1 MPTLLPA
8 RFRFTQNN
16 LNDFL
21 ECSHRFFQRHIA
33 QQPWPA
39 MDTSSQQAMAHERRL
54 RAGVAL
60 HRWIERYW
68 LGAIDP
74 AADAPEGEDEL
85 RMLWARF
92 IATDFSFLPAQRN
105 PELALACALGARRL
119 YARYDLLAVEPG
131 RAVIV
136 DWKSSRNVG
145 YEDWARRLQ
154 TRVYLFVLVEA
165 GDPYHDGVPLQPAQ
179 CEMRYWLAN
188 AQQPWV
194 TVPYSQEQ
202 HEANR
207 AYLSALAQDIFQ
219 RWRSDEFSMTEDLQ
233 QCVPCGYRTLCK
245 RSAGNVLREGWHDEL
260 RDEDRAIIDGRDIHS
275 LEY

>member
-21 ECSHRFFQRHIA
+21 GCNHRFFQRHIA

-39 MDTSSQQAMAHERRL
+39 MDTSSAQAMVQERRL
-54 RAGVAL
+54 HTGVAL
-60 HRWIERYW
+60 HRWIERFW

-74 AADAPEGEDEL
+74 FTDAPEGDDEL
-85 RMLWARF
+85 RALWSRF
-92 IATDFSFLPAQRN
+92 VSTDFSFLPAQRN
-105 PELALACALGARRL
+105 PELGLSCALGARRL
-119 YARYDLLAVEPG
+119 YARFDLLAIEPG

-136 DWKSSRNVG
+136 DWKSARNVG
-145 YEDWARRLQ
+145 FEDWAARLQ
-154 TRVYLFVLVEA
+154 TRIYLFVLVEA
-165 GDPYHDGVPLQPAQ
+165 GDPYHNGVQLLPEQ

-194 TVPYSQEQ
+194 TVPYSQQQ
-202 HEANR
+202 HEENR
-207 AYLSALAQDIFQ
+207 EFLSHLAGDIFQ
-219 RWRSDEFSMTEDLQ
+219 REHIDQFPLTDDVR
-233 QCVPCGYRTLCK
+233 QCEPCGYRTLCK
-245 RSAGNVLREGWHDEL
+245 RGAGHVLRESNTDDW
-260 RDEDRAIIDGRDIHS
+260 RDEDRAIIDARDVHA

>member
-1 MPTLLPA
+1 MSTLLPA

-21 ECSHRFFQRHIA
+21 ECNHRFFQRHIA

-39 MDTSSQQAMAHERRL
+39 TETSGEQEMAHERR
-54 RAGVAL
+54 RHAGVVL
-60 HRWIERYW
+60 HRWIERFW

-74 AADAPEGEDEL
+74 ALDAPDGDDEV
-85 RMLWARF
+85 RALWSRF
-92 IATDFSFLPAQRN
+92 ITTDFSFLPAQRN
-105 PELALACALGARRL
+105 PELALSCALGARRL
-119 YARYDLLAVEPG
+119 YARYDLLTIEPG

-136 DWKSSRNVG
+136 DWKTARNLG

-165 GDPYHDGVPLQPAQ
+165 GDPYHDGVPLQPEQ

-194 TVPYSQEQ
+194 TVNYSTEQ
-202 HEANR
+202 HEASR
-207 AYLSALAQDIFQ
+207 EYLSQMADEIFHHAHPAA
-219 RWRSDEFSMTEDLQ
+219 FPMTDDAR
-233 QCVPCGYRTLCK
+233 QCVPCGYRTLCQ
-245 RSAGNVLREGWHDEL
+245 RASNHALRDGRQDDL
-260 RDEDRAIIDGRDIHS
+260 RDEDSAIIDDRDVHA
-275 LEY
+275 LDY